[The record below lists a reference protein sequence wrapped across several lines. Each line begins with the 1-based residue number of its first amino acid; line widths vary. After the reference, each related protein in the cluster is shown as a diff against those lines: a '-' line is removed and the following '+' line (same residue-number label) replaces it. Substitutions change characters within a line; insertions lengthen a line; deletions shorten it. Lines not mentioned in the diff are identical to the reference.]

1 MFLVN
6 SKDTMVFFSN
16 EFVFH
21 VSIIQFLNHVIIVK
35 TKVLLPQ
42 AYVTKR
48 KIFRIRTEILKPN
61 IKILQISY
69 LEVSSTIILA
79 IHQGHCQSC
88 PDNNGTMHNAVKHY
102 FLST

>member
-42 AYVTKR
+42 AYVT
-48 KIFRIRTEILKPN
+48 
-61 IKILQISY
+61 
-69 LEVSSTIILA
+69 LA
-79 IHQGHCQSC
+79 DLCYH
-88 PDNNGTMHNAVKHY
+88 
-102 FLST
+102 F